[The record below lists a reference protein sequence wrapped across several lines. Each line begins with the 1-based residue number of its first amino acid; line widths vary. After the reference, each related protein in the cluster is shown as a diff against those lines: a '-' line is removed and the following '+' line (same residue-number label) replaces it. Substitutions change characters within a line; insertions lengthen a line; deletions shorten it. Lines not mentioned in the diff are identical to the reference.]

1 MREGTPWSASKNKV
15 LVHVIQSPVDTADAP
30 TSRAC
35 AAGVM
40 DADPLVACSG
50 LRPDGDPEPPRRA
63 RDYWAALVPETL
75 PQDRLDAKMVNQGQG
90 DGNTL
95 DVVRFARERK
105 VLSRSPGTTRK
116 RRRRVSAVG
125 TLARPQT
132 EGVSSATNR
141 SPSG

>member
-15 LVHVIQSPVDTADAP
+15 LVHMIQFPVDTADAP

-40 DADPLVACSG
+40 DADPLVARSG

-75 PQDRLDAKMVNQGQG
+75 PRIGWTPRWWTKDKVTATPWTWCGSPAN
-90 DGNTL
+90 
-95 DVVRFARERK
+95 VRFFPGLPEPPERVEGACPLLVRLP
-105 VLSRSPGTTRK
+105 VLKPK
-116 RRRRVSAVG
+116 
-125 TLARPQT
+125 
-132 EGVSSATNR
+132 EW
-141 SPSG
+141 

>member
-15 LVHVIQSPVDTADAP
+15 LVHMIQFPVDTADAP

-40 DADPLVACSG
+40 DADPLVARSG

-75 PQDRLDAKMVNQGQG
+75 AQDRLDAKMVNQGQG
-90 DGNTL
+90 DGNTWTWCGSPAN
-95 DVVRFARERK
+95 VRFFPGLPEPPERVEGACPLLVRLP
-105 VLSRSPGTTRK
+105 VLKPK
-116 RRRRVSAVG
+116 
-125 TLARPQT
+125 
-132 EGVSSATNR
+132 E
-141 SPSG
+141 